1 MTTKLC
7 QYHPA
12 FRKVALQISAHL
24 FVSSRC
30 LALGSGGGG
39 WVEGMWGLI
48 YLFFLIVI
56 GIKAKGDVIILL
68 RRTPSAHLSP
78 SPWTLQI
85 CTELR
90 GPSLHLIW
98 VLSFKCF
105 PWPFISPPPPRM
117 AGGDHFL
124 LLWGSPIL
132 KCDSSLFLRSLGL
145 MGEQVYAAKPA
156 QLFCDSWEYHI

>member
-1 MTTKLC
+1 MTIMTTKLC

-78 SPWTLQI
+78 SP
-85 CTELR
+85 
-90 GPSLHLIW
+90 
-98 VLSFKCF
+98 
-105 PWPFISPPPPRM
+105 
-117 AGGDHFL
+117 
-124 LLWGSPIL
+124 
-132 KCDSSLFLRSLGL
+132 
-145 MGEQVYAAKPA
+145 
-156 QLFCDSWEYHI
+156 